1 MSVVADAA
9 EEREWGQQ
17 YKYSNDSR
25 SEKQE
30 GTKADRIDS
39 GSFDISER
47 TEQAA
52 ISATSAMPTVFI
64 FFGFGI
70 LSIINTAFQNSGDN
84 EFFFNEFV

>member
-9 EEREWGQQ
+9 DEGSGG
-17 YKYSNDSR
+17 SNTSTATTDR

-30 GTKADRIDS
+30 DIKVDRIDS
-39 GSFDISER
+39 RSFDISKR

-52 ISATSAMPTVFI
+52 ISATSAIPTVFI

-70 LSIINTAFQNSGDN
+70 LSIINTAFQNSDDN
-84 EFFFNEFV
+84 EFFFDEFV